1 MSEGLD
7 AADLE
12 LVARATEIVDRC
24 GDGRVHTVAAAA
36 RASDG
41 RIVTGLNVYHFTGG
55 PCAELVLLGNAAELG
70 VERLEVI
77 VAVADRT
84 RGILPPCGR
93 CRQVLFDYHPGVRVL
108 VPVTGG
114 VEFGADR
121 GAAAVRVPVDGGVG
135 FRAFGGPAQVQLSVG
150 RGLWAALGRCGSTNV
165 CSILLS
171 CVTATAKRVP

>member
-1 MSEGLD
+1 MSVGVD

-12 LVARATEIVDRC
+12 LVQRATEIVDRY

-70 VERLEVI
+70 VQRLDVI

-93 CRQVLFDYHPGVRVL
+93 CRQVLLDYHPDIRVL
-108 VPVTGG
+108 IPTDGVVESVPVA
-114 VEFGADR
+114 ELLPF
-121 GAAAVRVPVDGGVG
+121 G
-135 FRAFGGPAQVQLSVG
+135 FRWNVESGSVPPG
-150 RGLWAALGRCGSTNV
+150 DRRKFS
-165 CSILLS
+165 
-171 CVTATAKRVP
+171 

>member
-1 MSEGLD
+1 MSPSVGLEASD
-7 AADLE
+7 VE
-12 LVARATEIVDRC
+12 LVSRATEIVDRC

-36 RASDG
+36 RAGDG

-70 VERLEVI
+70 VERLDVI

-108 VPVTGG
+108 VPVDGG
-114 VEFGADR
+114 VEL
-121 GAAAVRVPVDGGVG
+121 VPIAELLPFG
-135 FRAFGGPAQVQLSVG
+135 FRWTVESGSVPSG
-150 RGLWAALGRCGSTNV
+150 DRRKFS
-165 CSILLS
+165 
-171 CVTATAKRVP
+171 